1 MIDMSAGLK
10 RGSTFRG
17 ESGVAVILVLVVMAL
32 LSTIGLELAR
42 TVRSELKLMT
52 GYVEDVKAFW
62 LAKSGVNKAI
72 AVLALD
78 DRSVDSLK
86 DQWAEDLSEEMED
99 GSFSINL
106 SDEASKIN
114 LNTADRELIYKLLSK
129 AGLEESTANSISQ
142 EIIQRRS
149 QKPFRTIYEILTIE
163 GMDENTFYG
172 NGENPGLADLITVW
186 SYDENVD
193 AEGRNRT
200 NINTASAATLDSDLG
215 EYITRGEAQAIVD
228 YRRNR
233 QFQSIGELMDVP
245 ALTQQQLN
253 SIRDRITVSDEQ
265 GGQQQ
270 QQKRLN
276 INTATVQQLVSVLG
290 LDPGIAQDIV
300 DYRERNGP
308 FRRVEDLLN
317 VRVVTREKMKR
328 IADRVTT
335 SSERMIRGLLN
346 VNTSSSSLLGLL
358 PGMNEEV
365 ARAIVDRRDSQGPF
379 RNLGDLL
386 DVNVVTDDIF
396 RRIAPYL
403 TTRSGQFRI
412 ESTGTVER
420 GERTFSKK
428 VMAVL
433 SRVGGIRVIYWKERF

>member
-1 MIDMSAGLK
+1 MSAGLRRK
-10 RGSTFRG
+10 LAFR
-17 ESGVAVILVLVVMAL
+17 EKSGVAVILVLVVMAL

-42 TVRSELKLMT
+42 TVRSELKLMS
-52 GYVEDVKAFW
+52 GYVDDVKAFW

-78 DRSVDSLK
+78 DRSVDSLE
-86 DQWAEDLSEEMED
+86 DQWTEDLSEEMED

-114 LNTADRELIYKLLSK
+114 LNTADRELISKLLSK

-163 GMDENTFYG
+163 GMDENAFYG
-172 NGENPGLADLITVW
+172 DGENPGLVDLITVW

-253 SIRDRITVSDEQ
+253 SIRNRITVSDAQE
-265 GGQQQ
+265 GQQQ
-270 QQKRLN
+270 QQRLN

-308 FRRVEDLLN
+308 FRQVEDLLK

-335 SSERMIRGLLN
+335 SSERMVRGLLN

-379 RNLGDLL
+379 KNLGDLL

-396 RRIAPYL
+396 KRIAPYL

-428 VMAVL
+428 IMAIL